1 MSQGE
6 YVAAVYGVVFV
17 VVLVY
22 VAIIAAKLVRLE
34 RQTAELLELAR
45 RRESGDAID
54 RGPVY
59 AARVAHDPEET
70 HPA

>member
-22 VAIIAAKLVRLE
+22 VAIMAAKLVRLE
-34 RQTAELLELAR
+34 RETAELLELAR
-45 RRESGDAID
+45 RRAATALTDE
-54 RGPVY
+54 PVPT
-59 AARVAHDPEET
+59 A
-70 HPA
+70 

>member
-1 MSQGE
+1 VSQGE
-6 YVAAVYGVVFV
+6 YVAAVYAVVFV

-45 RRESGDAID
+45 ERKPEAVLD

-59 AARVAHDPEET
+59 AARVVHGPEGNDP
-70 HPA
+70 A

>member
-6 YVAAVYGVVFV
+6 YVAAVYAVVFV

-45 RRESGDAID
+45 RRQGDA
-54 RGPVY
+54 PV
-59 AARVAHDPEET
+59 AAPEEVQARPT
-70 HPA
+70 PG